1 MHYSHESKALQKP
14 PRVSRNRTCDPSP
27 NGTVTAAEEKGGG
40 AHRRRGCSGEG
51 SGEVQESLAITSR
64 CGSPAMVVGGGRS
77 TRADGGAR
85 RRRGVRP
92 NQGTIDQLN
101 GSGSFTR
108 DQRRCVRE
116 NLRMAHRIA
125 RSTRGRERPKSG
137 EDDLGS
143 PVRFCRVQ
151 ELGKLHGP
159 LAKLTEGQMQLGRGW
174 SELAAVSK
182 ARAVMAGGVKLA
194 GVKEGRLASEGEHGV
209 R

>member
-1 MHYSHESKALQKP
+1 LKITQDINFLSSLLNFLRLCRKP

-51 SGEVQESLAITSR
+51 SGEVQESLVITSR

-77 TRADGGAR
+77 TRTDGGAR

-116 NLRMAHRIA
+116 EFEN
-125 RSTRGRERPKSG
+125 
-137 EDDLGS
+137 GS
-143 PVRFCRVQ
+143 PDCSLHARPRATEVR
-151 ELGKLHGP
+151 
-159 LAKLTEGQMQLGRGW
+159 
-174 SELAAVSK
+174 
-182 ARAVMAGGVKLA
+182 
-194 GVKEGRLASEGEHGV
+194 
-209 R
+209 